1 MAAEA
6 AFWLEEGKDPEA
18 QPPSK
23 SRQQK
28 KIGRKENRCPG
39 LNRRPGPNGRLPL
52 RKIARSFLK

>member
-6 AFWLEEGKDPEA
+6 AFWLEEGKDPEV

-28 KIGRKENRCPG
+28 KIGRKANRCLG
-39 LNRRPGPNGRLPL
+39 LNNGRLPL